1 MIEPAVGIELASILV
16 VVVPILAAVIPI
28 AFGRLSEWVGVGTA
42 LAATAVQAVLAG
54 VLAWTT
60 LSDGEE
66 IVTEIGGY
74 GPSQGGIA
82 LVVDGMS
89 ALVVA
94 LIGVA
99 GLAVAVASLDDRRR
113 DTFYSLYLLLV
124 AGLAGVCVTG
134 DVFNLYVFLEISGL
148 AAYALIASDGTG
160 RSALAAL
167 KYLIMGTV
175 GASLYL
181 IGVGYAYVSTGY
193 LNMRDLA
200 PALAEAGYTDP
211 LVLGAFAFVAAG
223 LAIKIALF
231 PVHTWQPDAY
241 TTAPDRV
248 TALIAALV
256 STTAAYALARLS
268 LTVFTVEFFAANP
281 VVQQVLL
288 AVAATSVVAGSLLAV
303 LQSRVKRMLAYS
315 SVSQFG
321 LVVVGIAL
329 LEGPA
334 LVGAVVHLIGHAIVK
349 GGLFLG
355 VAAFAGAYGVTTVE
369 EYDGLGERA
378 PYASAAFAVLA
389 LALVGVPPTVG
400 FVGKLYVAIGAVEAG
415 AWPLVAVIVASTV
428 LTLGYV
434 LRLLERIYFTDP
446 APDRAARAAADGG
459 PGGGSEGGPVGLSG
473 RPVSRRRSAGRAIV
487 AVTVAAAIAAV
498 VLGFAGAGIESLLEP
513 TVSTLL
519 DN

>member
-1 MIEPAVGIELASILV
+1 MIEPAIGIELLPILV
-16 VVVPILAAVIPI
+16 VVGPILAAVIPL
-28 AFGRLSEWVGVGTA
+28 AFGRLSESVGVGTA
-42 LAATAVQAVLAG
+42 LATTAVHAVLAG
-54 VLAWTT
+54 ALAWTT
-60 LSDGEE
+60 LAGGEE
-66 IVTEIGGY
+66 VVTEIGGY
-74 GPSQGGIA
+74 GPSQGGIE
-82 LVVDGMS
+82 LVVDGIS

-99 GLAVAVASLDDRRR
+99 GIAVAVASLDDRRR

-124 AGLAGVCVTG
+124 AGLSGVSVTG

-167 KYLIMGTV
+167 KYLVMGTV

-181 IGVGYAYVSTGY
+181 VGIGYAYVSTGY

-200 PALAEAGYTDP
+200 PALAEAGYGDP
-211 LVLGAFAFVAAG
+211 LVLAAFAFMAAG
-223 LAIKIALF
+223 FAIKIALF

-256 STTAAYALARLS
+256 STTAAYALARIVF
-268 LTVFTVEFFAANP
+268 TVFTVEFFAANP
-281 VVQQVLL
+281 IVQQVLL
-288 AVAATSVVAGSLLAV
+288 AVAGTSVVAGSLLAV

-321 LVVVGIAL
+321 LIVVGIAL
-329 LEGPA
+329 LEEAA

-355 VAAFAGAYGVTTVE
+355 VAAFAGSYGVTTVE

-415 AWPLVAVIVASTV
+415 AWAIVTVIVASTV
-428 LTLGYV
+428 LSLGYV
-434 LRLLERIYFTDP
+434 LRLLERMYFTDP
-446 APDRAARAAADGG
+446 GIDEYATAAADGG
-459 PGGGSEGGPVGLSG
+459 RDRGPDGLAG

-487 AVTVAAAIAAV
+487 AVTVAAAVAAV
-498 VLGFAGAGIESLLEP
+498 VLGFAGAELESLLEP
-513 TVSTLL
+513 TVTTLL
-519 DN
+519 EH